1 MNSADPQQVHISRF
15 HLNFIVNLL
24 FQCLLKAM
32 SLNRFLASRFL
43 LPLLILFAAGGAW
56 TWMNRKT
63 PHVDSSADR
72 LLASDPRNL
81 ETFEKINALIPDTE
95 LVLVALEI
103 EELFSNQGARII
115 AQASKQLYSV
125 AGCRE
130 VKSLTHSGRPVRA
143 GFLLEIE
150 PFIPLRA
157 SEADWQRLETFATRF
172 PMSRNVLVSADARYA
187 ILIGVF
193 ERSLPDHAAR
203 EAFRDEFM
211 RALEPLQSE
220 TDAVHVLSFPF
231 IEAEAVNSLKEDLIL
246 YLLVSGGLI
255 FLVLMVTFRSLPAV
269 LSVLLLEGIG
279 VGVLLGV
286 FEVWGHPIDMY
297 TGILFPLIGGLQL
310 TFIVHYLAAL
320 QRESRLVPPALAA
333 RMAFREVFPPSSL
346 AALTTVVGLLTLA
359 FSGLPTLTAF
369 GRIGAVGVT
378 VVFLVTFMLP
388 ALYAIGNKAAAKE
401 QFEAPTST
409 IFQIPYRTHLLLI
422 ALACSIG
429 MATGIPGI
437 RTDIRAVEFIEPGHP
452 IRESLELLDR
462 ELGGTTIFQLEVDT
476 GRDYGLQTLPVLH
489 YLEDLRAYAYSL
501 EGITDAYAYSQ
512 LYLALNQIWDGDP
525 DPDGSLPQT
534 KSKLTLFS
542 KLLNTTPLLFKES
555 FVDEKARTS
564 LVILRSR
571 DMPGVEYLELLETF
585 IAHAEATAPTG
596 VTLQPVKGL
605 HTILEGDRQIVRN
618 QSRTLGWSAAIIGLL
633 LAVLWRSLRHAA
645 LVLVA
650 NVPALLCIFG
660 MMGYSGFPLN
670 SITVMVAA
678 ILMGIAVDDGIHLV
692 SAFRSRCRQGQAPPQ
707 AAGGALRD
715 KLKPMA
721 CTSSILAVFLG
732 MLFFTSFP
740 PVAHFGLLSAMGI
753 ATAFLGAVLLLPA
766 LLSFT
771 STPE

>member
-1 MNSADPQQVHISRF
+1 MSLSRF
-15 HLNFIVNLL
+15 LTL
-24 FQCLLKAM
+24 
-32 SLNRFLASRFL
+32 RFL
-43 LPLLILFAAGGAW
+43 LPLLILLAVGGGWAW
-56 TWMNRKT
+56 LNKET
-63 PHVDSSADR
+63 PRVDSSADR

-81 ETFEKINALIPDTE
+81 ETFEKINTLMPNTE

-103 EELFSNQGARII
+103 EELFSNRGAEII
-115 AQASKQLYSV
+115 ARASEQLYSV
-125 AGCRE
+125 SGCLE

-157 SEADWQRLETFATRF
+157 SETDWRLIQDFTTRF

-203 EAFRDEFM
+203 EAFRNEFM
-211 RALEPLQSE
+211 QALEPSQSE

-231 IEAEAVNSLKEDLIL
+231 IEAEAVNSLKQDLSL
-246 YLLVSGGLI
+246 YLLVAGGLI
-255 FLVLMVTFRSLPAV
+255 FVVLLITFRSLPAV
-269 LSVLLLEGIG
+269 VSVLLLEGIG
-279 VGVLLGV
+279 IGVLLSV
-286 FEVWGHPIDMY
+286 FQVWGHPIDMY

-320 QRESRLVPPALAA
+320 QREARGVSPALAA
-333 RMAFREVFPPSSL
+333 RRAFREVFPPSSL

-359 FSGLPTLTAF
+359 VSDLPTLTTF

-378 VVFLVTFMLP
+378 VVFLVTFLLP
-388 ALYAIGNKAAAKE
+388 ALNAVGNRSVVDE
-401 QFEAPTST
+401 RSEAPKATL
-409 IFQIPYRTHLLLI
+409 FQIRYRTHLLLI
-422 ALACSIG
+422 ALGCSIG
-429 MATGIPGI
+429 LATGIPRI
-437 RTDIRAVEFIEPGHP
+437 RTDIRAIEFIEPGHP

-462 ELGGTTIFQLEVDT
+462 ELGGTTIFQLEIDT
-476 GRDYGLQTLPVLH
+476 GRDYGLQTLPVLQ
-489 YLEDLRAYAYSL
+489 YLENLRAFAYSL
-501 EGITDAYAYSQ
+501 EGVTDAYAYSQ

-525 DPDGSLPQT
+525 NPEGDLPQ
-534 KSKLTLFS
+534 SRAKLTLFS
-542 KLLNTTPLLFKES
+542 QLLNTTPLLFEEA
-555 FVDEKARTS
+555 FVDDKARSS

-571 DMPGVEYLELLETF
+571 DMPGVEYLELLEIF
-585 IAHAEATAPTG
+585 IAQAEATAPSG

-618 QSRTLGWSAAIIGLL
+618 QARTLGWSAALIGLL
-633 LAVLWRSLRHAA
+633 LAILWRSPRHAA
-645 LVLVA
+645 LVLLV

-660 MMGYSGFPLN
+660 MMGFSGFPLN

-692 SAFRSRCRQGQAPPQ
+692 SAFRSRCRQGQEPRQ
-707 AAGGALRD
+707 AASGALRD

-740 PVAHFGLLSAMGI
+740 PVAHFGLLSALGI

-771 STPE
+771 STPTSK

>member
-1 MNSADPQQVHISRF
+1 MN
-15 HLNFIVNLL
+15 
-24 FQCLLKAM
+24 K
-32 SLNRFLASRFL
+32 
-43 LPLLILFAAGGAW
+43 
-56 TWMNRKT
+56 KT
-63 PHVDSSADR
+63 PRVDSSADR

-81 ETFEKINALIPDTE
+81 ETFEKINALMPDTE

-115 AQASKQLYSV
+115 AQASEQLYSV

-143 GFLLEIE
+143 GFLLDIE

-157 SEADWQRLETFATRF
+157 SQADWQRIEAFATRF

-203 EAFRDEFM
+203 EAFRNEFM
-211 RALEPLQSE
+211 QALKPIQSE
-220 TDAVHVLSFPF
+220 TDAVHVLAFPF

-246 YLLVSGGLI
+246 YLLVAGGLI
-255 FLVLMVTFRSLPAV
+255 FVVLFITFRSLPAV

-286 FEVWGHPIDMY
+286 FEVWGHSIDMY

-320 QRESRLVPPALAA
+320 QRESRLVSPLWAA
-333 RMAFREVFPPSSL
+333 RRAFHEVFPPSSL
-346 AALTTVVGLLTLA
+346 AVLTTVVGLLTLA
-359 FSGLPTLTAF
+359 FSDLPTLTAF

-378 VVFLVTFMLP
+378 VVFLVTFLLP
-388 ALYAIGNKAAAKE
+388 ALYAIGNRSVEKE
-401 QFEAPTST
+401 QSEAPKA
-409 IFQIPYRTHLLLI
+409 ILFQIRYRTHLLLI

-429 MATGIPGI
+429 VATGIPEI
-437 RTDIRAVEFIEPGHP
+437 RTDIRAIEFIEPGHP

-462 ELGGTTIFQLEVDT
+462 ELGGTTIFQLEIDT
-476 GRDYGLQTLPVLH
+476 GRDYGLQTLPVLQ
-489 YLEDLRAYAYSL
+489 YLEDMRAFAYSL
-501 EGITDAYAYSQ
+501 EGVTDAYAYSQ

-525 DPDGSLPQT
+525 DPNGSLPQT
-534 KSKLTLFS
+534 RSKLTLFS
-542 KLLNTTPLLFKES
+542 QLLNNTPLLFEES
-555 FVDEKARTS
+555 FVDEKARSS
-564 LVILRSR
+564 LIILRSR
-571 DMPGVEYLELLETF
+571 DMPGVKYLELLKSFVT
-585 IAHAEATAPTG
+585 HAEATSPSG

-605 HTILEGDRQIVRN
+605 HTILEGDRQIVLN
-618 QSRTLGWSAAIIGLL
+618 QSRTLGWSAALIGLL
-633 LAVLWRSLRHAA
+633 LAILWRSPLHSA
-645 LVLVA
+645 LVLLA

-660 MMGYSGFPLN
+660 MMGFSGFPLN

-692 SAFRSRCRQGQAPPQ
+692 SAFRSRCRQGQEPRQ
-707 AAGGALRD
+707 AASGALRD

-732 MLFFTSFP
+732 MLYFTSFP

-753 ATAFLGAVLLLPA
+753 ATAFMGAVLLLPA
-766 LLSFT
+766 FLSFT
-771 STPE
+771 STSIHK